1 MKIAIVGAGEL
12 GWKVADALVEGD
24 HSVTVI
30 DLDEKELQKLNSQ
43 LDVMT
48 INANA
53 KEIEVLDDMGIENYD
68 YLVSVTENDETN
80 IVIASIAKQLG
91 CGKVIARLR
100 DPEYMDQMD
109 FMKEKFHIDS
119 IVNPAATVTN
129 EIYKYLVEKY
139 TLTNGLFSSGKV
151 SLLEF
156 NAEKMPQLIGVSM
169 NDVKEYLPGMLVV
182 GIDRYGKIIVPH
194 GEDVIEEE
202 DNLYV
207 IGERMPIVRLGATVY
222 ERGQYT
228 DLEKVMIIGGGRTGY
243 YLAQKLSEFGA
254 SVKIIEQ
261 NKERCHYL
269 STHLDDVMILHGD
282 ATDLDLLEEE
292 NLDEMDAVVTCT
304 GFDEDNLLLALIATQ
319 HEVDDVIAKI
329 SKDSYADLISK
340 IGVDMVL
347 NPNDIS
353 ANTIVRFIQGSKRV
367 VSSMMIQGQAEL
379 LEIIATDRM
388 DELTDMPL
396 NDMDLPEGM
405 LIAAIHRDGVV
416 IIPNGDTVIQEGDRV
431 IIFSLLSE
439 LPEVEALLSVSEPRF
454 PFFWKRRS

>member
-12 GWKVADALVEGD
+12 GWRVADALVEGD
-24 HSVTVI
+24 HSVTVV
-30 DLDEKELQKLNSQ
+30 DLDEKELQKLSSQ
-43 LDVMT
+43 LEVMT

-53 KEIEVLDDMGIENYD
+53 KEIETLDDMGIENYD

-80 IVIASIAKQLG
+80 IVIASIAKKMG
-91 CGKVIARLR
+91 CTKVIARLR

-109 FMKEKFHIDS
+109 FMKENFNIDS

-156 NAEKMPQLIGVSM
+156 KAEKMPQLIGVSM
-169 NDVKEYLPGMLVV
+169 EEIKIHLPGMLVV

-194 GEDVIEEE
+194 GEDIVEED

-207 IGERMPIVRLGATVY
+207 IGERMPIIHLSATVF
-222 ERGQYT
+222 ERGKYT

-254 SVKIIEQ
+254 AVKIIEQ

-269 STHLDDVMILHGD
+269 STHLDDVMVLHGD

-319 HEVDDVIAKI
+319 REVDDVIAKI

-353 ANTIVRFIQGSKRV
+353 ANTIIRSIQGSKRI

-388 DELTDMPL
+388 DELIDMPL
-396 NDMDLPEGM
+396 KDMDLPEGM
-405 LIAAIHRDGVV
+405 LVAGIHRNGAV
-416 IIPNGDTVIQEGDRV
+416 IIPDGNTVINEGDRV

-454 PFFWKRRS
+454 PFFWKRR

>member
-30 DLDEKELQKLNSQ
+30 DQDEKELNKLSSQ

-68 YLVSVTENDETN
+68 YLISVTENDETN
-80 IVIASIAKQLG
+80 IVISSIAKKLG
-91 CGKVIARLR
+91 CTKVIARLR

-109 FMKEKFHIDS
+109 FVKDNFHIDS
-119 IVNPAATVTN
+119 IVNPSAAVTV
-129 EIYKYLVEKY
+129 EIFKYLVEKY
-139 TLTNGLFSSGKV
+139 TLSNGIFSSGKV

-156 NAEKMPQLIGVSM
+156 NVEKMPELIDIPMRDIKS
-169 NDVKEYLPGMLVV
+169 KLPGMLVV
-182 GIDRYGKIIVPH
+182 AIDRYGKIIVPH
-194 GEDVIEEE
+194 GDDVIEEE

-207 IGERMPIVRLGATVY
+207 IGERLPITELSSRVY
-222 ERGQYT
+222 ERGKYT
-228 DLEKVMIIGGGRTGY
+228 DIHKVMIIGGGRTGY
-243 YLAQKLSEFGA
+243 YLAQRLSEFGA

-269 STHLDDVMILHGD
+269 STHLDDVMVLHGD

-292 NLDEMDAVVTCT
+292 NLEEMDAVVTAT
-304 GFDEDNLLLALIATQ
+304 GYDEDNLLLALIATQ
-319 HEVDDVIAKI
+319 HDVDDVIAKI

-340 IGVDMVL
+340 IGIDMVL

-353 ANTIVRFIQGSKRV
+353 ANTIVRFIQGSKRI
-367 VSSMMIQGQAEL
+367 VSSVMIQGQAEL
-379 LEIIATDRM
+379 LEIIVNDRM
-388 DELTDMPL
+388 EELIDIPISK
-396 NDMDLPEGM
+396 MDLPEGM
-405 LIAAIHRDGVV
+405 LVAGIHRGDDV
-416 IIPNGDTVIQEGDRV
+416 IIPNGDTIIHEDDRV
-431 IIFSLLSE
+431 IFFSLLSE

-454 PFFWKRRS
+454 PFFWKRR

>member
-30 DLDEKELQKLNSQ
+30 DQDEKELQKLSSQ

-53 KEIEVLDDMGIENYD
+53 KEIEALDDIGIEDYD
-68 YLVSVTENDETN
+68 YLISVTENDETN
-80 IVIASIAKQLG
+80 IVIASIAKKLG
-91 CGKVIARLR
+91 CTKVVARLR

-109 FMKEKFHIDS
+109 FVKNNFHIDS
-119 IVNPAATVTN
+119 IVNPAAAVTV
-129 EIYKYLVEKY
+129 EIFKYLVEKY
-139 TLTNGLFSSGKV
+139 TLSNGLFSSGKV

-156 NAEKMPQLIGVSM
+156 NVEKMPELINVSIS
-169 NDVKEYLPGMLVV
+169 DIKKLLPEMLVV
-182 GIDRYGKIIVPH
+182 AIDRGGKIIVPH
-194 GEDVIEEE
+194 GSDIIEDE

-207 IGERMPIVRLGATVY
+207 IGERLPIAELNARVY
-222 ERGQYT
+222 ERGKYT
-228 DLEKVMIIGGGRTGY
+228 NIHKVMIIGGGRTGY
-243 YLAQKLSEFGA
+243 YLAQQLSEFGA

-261 NKERCHYL
+261 SKERCHYL

-292 NLDEMDAVVTCT
+292 NLDEMDAVVTAT
-304 GFDEDNLLLALIATQ
+304 GYDEDNLLLALIATQ
-319 HEVDDVIAKI
+319 HEVEDVIAKI

-340 IGVDMVL
+340 IGIDMVL

-353 ANTIVRFIQGSKRV
+353 ANTIVRFIQGSKRI
-367 VSSMMIQGQAEL
+367 VSSVMIQGQAEL
-379 LEIIATDRM
+379 LEIIVTNRM
-388 DELTDMPL
+388 EELVDTPISKM
-396 NDMDLPEGM
+396 NLPEGM
-405 LIAAIHRDGVV
+405 LIAGIHRGDDV
-416 IIPNGDTVIQEGDRV
+416 IIPNGETIIEENDRV

-439 LPEVEALLSVSEPRF
+439 LPEVEALLSVSEPRLS
-454 PFFWKRRS
+454 FFWKRR

>member
-30 DLDEKELQKLNSQ
+30 DQDEKELNKLSSQ

-68 YLVSVTENDETN
+68 YLISVTENDETN
-80 IVIASIAKQLG
+80 IVISSIAKKLG
-91 CGKVIARLR
+91 CTKVIARLR

-109 FMKEKFHIDS
+109 FVKDNFHIDS
-119 IVNPAATVTN
+119 IVNPSAAVTV
-129 EIYKYLVEKY
+129 EIFKYLVEKY
-139 TLTNGLFSSGKV
+139 TLSNGIFSSGKV

-156 NAEKMPQLIGVSM
+156 NVEKMPELIDIPMRDIKS
-169 NDVKEYLPGMLVV
+169 KLPGMLVV
-182 GIDRYGKIIVPH
+182 AIDRYGKIIVPH
-194 GEDVIEEE
+194 GDDVIEEE

-207 IGERMPIVRLGATVY
+207 IGERLPITELSSRVY
-222 ERGQYT
+222 ERGKYT
-228 DLEKVMIIGGGRTGY
+228 DIHKVMIIGGGRTGY
-243 YLAQKLSEFGA
+243 YLAQRLSEFGA

-269 STHLDDVMILHGD
+269 STHLDDVMVLHGD

-292 NLDEMDAVVTCT
+292 NLDEMDAVVTAT
-304 GFDEDNLLLALIATQ
+304 GYDEDNLLLALIATQ
-319 HEVDDVIAKI
+319 HDVDDVIAKI

-340 IGVDMVL
+340 IGIDMVL

-353 ANTIVRFIQGSKRV
+353 ANTIVRFIQGSKRI
-367 VSSMMIQGQAEL
+367 VSSVMIQGQAEL
-379 LEIIATDRM
+379 LEIIVNDRM
-388 DELTDMPL
+388 EELIDIPISK
-396 NDMDLPEGM
+396 MDLPEGM
-405 LIAAIHRDGVV
+405 LVAGIHRGDDV
-416 IIPNGDTVIQEGDRV
+416 IIPNGDTIIHEDDRV
-431 IIFSLLSE
+431 IFFSLLSE

-454 PFFWKRRS
+454 PFFWKRR

>member
-30 DLDEKELQKLNSQ
+30 DQDEKELQKLSSQ

-53 KEIEVLDDMGIENYD
+53 KEIEVLDDMGIEHYD

-80 IVIASIAKQLG
+80 IVIASIAKKLG
-91 CGKVIARLR
+91 CTKVTARLR

-109 FMKEKFHIDS
+109 FIKNNFHIDN
-119 IVNPAATVTN
+119 IVNPASAVTV
-129 EIYKYLVEKY
+129 EIFKYLVEKY
-139 TLTNGLFSSGKV
+139 TLSNGRFSSGKI

-156 NAEKMPQLIGVSM
+156 NVEKMPELI
-169 NDVKEYLPGMLVV
+169 NYPIQNITALLPGMLVV
-182 GIDRYGKIIVPH
+182 AIDRGGKIIVPH
-194 GEDVIEEE
+194 GDDIIEED

-207 IGERMPIVRLGATVY
+207 IGERLPIAELRARVY
-222 ERGQYT
+222 ERGRYT
-228 DLEKVMIIGGGRTGY
+228 NIHKVMIIGGGRTGY
-243 YLAQKLSEFGA
+243 YLAQQLSEFGA
-254 SVKIIEQ
+254 AVKIIEQ

-292 NLDEMDAVVTCT
+292 NIDEMDAVVTAT
-304 GFDEDNLLLALIATQ
+304 SYDEDNLLLALIAKQ
-319 HEVDDVIAKI
+319 HGVDDVIAKI
-329 SKDSYADLISK
+329 SKDSYADLVSK
-340 IGVDMVL
+340 IGIDMVL

-353 ANTIVRFIQGSKRV
+353 TNTIVRFIQGSKRII
-367 VSSMMIQGQAEL
+367 SSVMIQGQAEL
-379 LEIIATDRM
+379 LEIVANDRM
-388 DELTDMPL
+388 EELIDMPI
-396 NDMDLPEGM
+396 NKMSLPEGM
-405 LIAAIHRDGVV
+405 LVAAIHRGNDV
-416 IIPNGDTVIQEGDRV
+416 IIPKGDTVIQENDRV

-454 PFFWKRRS
+454 PFFRKRR

>member
-12 GWKVADALVEGD
+12 GWKVADALVEGE
-24 HSVTVI
+24 HSVTVV
-30 DLDEKELQKLNSQ
+30 DLDEKELQRLNSQ

-48 INANA
+48 VNANA
-53 KEIEVLDDMGIENYD
+53 KEIEVLNDMGIGNYD

-80 IVIASIAKQLG
+80 IVIASIAKKLG
-91 CGKVIARLR
+91 CTKVIARLR

-109 FMKEKFHIDS
+109 FMKNNFHIDS
-119 IVNPAATVTN
+119 IVNPAATVAD

-139 TLTNGLFSSGKV
+139 TLSNGLFSSGKV

-156 NAEKMPQLIGVSM
+156 KVEHKPELIGVAM
-169 NDVKEYLPGMLVV
+169 NNVKEHLPGMLVV

-194 GEDVIEEE
+194 GSDVIEEE

-207 IGERMPIVRLGATVY
+207 IGERMPIAKLSANVY
-222 ERGQYT
+222 ERGKYT

-243 YLAQKLSEFGA
+243 YLAQKLSEYGA
-254 SVKIIEQ
+254 SVKIIEA
-261 NKERCHYL
+261 NMDRCHYL

-282 ATDLDLLEEE
+282 ASDTDLLEEE
-292 NLDEMDAVVTCT
+292 NIDEMDAVVTCT

-319 HEVDDVIAKI
+319 HEVSDVIAKI

-353 ANTIVRFIQGSKRV
+353 AHTIVRFIQGSKRV
-367 VSSMMIQGQAEL
+367 VSSVVIQGQAEL
-379 LEIIATDRM
+379 LEIIATNRM
-388 DELTDMPL
+388 DELIDMPL

-405 LIAAIHRDGVV
+405 LVAAIHRGESV
-416 IIPNGDTVIQEGDRV
+416 IIPDGNTVIKEGDRV

-439 LPEVEALLSVSEPRF
+439 LPDVEALLSVSEPRF
-454 PFFWKRRS
+454 PFFWKRR

>member
-12 GWKVADALVEGD
+12 GWKVADALVEGE

-30 DLDEKELQKLNSQ
+30 DMDEKELQKLNSQ

-48 INANA
+48 VNANA
-53 KEIEVLDDMGIENYD
+53 KEIEVLNEIGIGNYD

-91 CGKVIARLR
+91 CTKVIARLR

-109 FMKEKFHIDS
+109 FMMEKFHIDS

-139 TLTNGLFSSGKV
+139 TLSNGIFSSGKV

-156 NAEKMPQLIGVSM
+156 KAEKKPELIGVSM
-169 NDVKEYLPGMLVV
+169 NEINVLLPGMLVV

-194 GEDVIEEE
+194 GEDVIEED

-207 IGERMPIVRLGATVY
+207 IGERLPIARLSADVY
-222 ERGQYT
+222 ERGKYT
-228 DLEKVMIIGGGRTGY
+228 DLQKVMIIGGGRTGY

-254 SVKIIEQ
+254 TVKIIEQ
-261 NKERCHYL
+261 NLERCHYL

-292 NLDEMDAVVTCT
+292 NLDEMDAVVTCS

-319 HEVDDVIAKI
+319 HEVGDVIAKI
-329 SKDSYADLISK
+329 SKDSYTDLISK
-340 IGVDMVL
+340 IGIDMVL

-353 ANTIVRFIQGSKRV
+353 TNTIVRFIQGSKRI

-388 DELTDMPL
+388 EELINMPL
-396 NDMDLPEGM
+396 CDMDLPDGM
-405 LIAAIHRDGVV
+405 LVAGIHRGESV
-416 IIPNGDTVIQEGDRV
+416 IIPDGSTIIEEGDRV

-439 LPEVEALLSVSEPRF
+439 LPDVEALLSVSEPRF
-454 PFFWKRRS
+454 PFFWKRR